1 MPARGFTL
9 LELLVTLTVL
19 VLLVAVGIPSMSQ
32 QIRSNHLKTA
42 TLDLYQAVQ
51 LARTRAVTTNSR
63 VTMRALGDW
72 HQGWRIF
79 LDPNHNGTW
88 EADEFL
94 IAEAGP
100 NSRLSIH
107 GNLPVRRYISFIGTG
122 EGRYATGRYGG
133 AFQAGTLTLCPAAE
147 IGEGY
152 QLVLAR
158 SGRMRRKK
166 IGPEEC

>member
-32 QIRSNHLKTA
+32 QIRNNHLKSA
-42 TLDLYQAVQ
+42 SLELYQAVQ

-63 VTMRALGDW
+63 VTLRALGDW

-79 LDPNHNGTW
+79 LDPNHNGEW
-88 EADEFL
+88 EPGELL

-100 NSRLSIH
+100 NSNLTIQ
-107 GNLPVRRYISFIGTG
+107 GNIPVRRYISFIGTG

-133 AFQAGTLTLCPAAE
+133 AFQAGTLTLCSAAAS
-147 IGEGY
+147 GEGY

-158 SGRMRRKK
+158 SGRMRKKK
-166 IGPEEC
+166 IGAGEC